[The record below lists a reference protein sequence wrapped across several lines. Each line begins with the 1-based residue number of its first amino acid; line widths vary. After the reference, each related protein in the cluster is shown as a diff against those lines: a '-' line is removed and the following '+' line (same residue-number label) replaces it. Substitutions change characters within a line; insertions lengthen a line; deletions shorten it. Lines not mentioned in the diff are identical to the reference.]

1 MDNSNAIVVL
11 ALRLGLVAIL
21 YLVILQIVAVSRREM
36 ALVGKLPVGGS
47 TTAGTQPVGYLVV
60 VDSGGTPLVPGQRLE
75 IQPVTTIGRDASNT
89 IVLDSTFVS
98 NQHTR
103 IIFKDRSL
111 WVEDMGSRN
120 GTFVDQQRISA
131 PKAVAPGTILQV
143 GDVRFKLAPLDTRKG
158 G

>member
-1 MDNSNAIVVL
+1 MGNSNAIVVL

-36 ALVGKLPVGGS
+36 ALGGKLPSGS
-47 TTAGTQPVGYLVV
+47 TTAGSQPVGYLVV

-75 IQPVTTIGRDASNT
+75 IQPITTIGRSSTNT
-89 IVLDSTFVS
+89 IVLDSSFVS
-98 NQHTR
+98 NEHTR

-131 PKAVAPGTILQV
+131 PVAVAPGTIVQV

-158 G
+158 S